1 MTATHAIQFTTTA
14 SPVLY
19 MAMELSTKN
28 WKLAFT
34 LGLGQPPRM
43 RSVAAGDID
52 SLMDEIRK
60 TKVRF
65 GLPDG
70 TPVLSCYE
78 AGLDSPLP
86 AASRDPEQCGRLR
99 IDRGEQAQAP
109 TQIRSPGRR
118 EVGVHAGPV
127 ALRR

>member
-1 MTATHAIQFTTTA
+1 MTATHAIQSTTGA

-19 MAMELSTKN
+19 MAMEPSTKN

-34 LGLGQPPRM
+34 GGLGQPPRL

-78 AGLDSPLP
+78 AGRDGFWIHRCLLHRGIQNNVVDS
-86 AASRDPEQCGRLR
+86 ASIEVSRRSADPNP
-99 IDRGEQAQAP
+99 IAWTP
-109 TQIRSPGRR
+109 
-118 EVGVHAGPV
+118 
-127 ALRR
+127 